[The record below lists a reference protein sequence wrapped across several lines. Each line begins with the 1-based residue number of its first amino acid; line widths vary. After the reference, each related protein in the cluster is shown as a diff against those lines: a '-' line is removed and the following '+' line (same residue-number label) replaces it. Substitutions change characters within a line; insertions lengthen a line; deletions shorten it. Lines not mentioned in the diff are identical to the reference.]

1 MKAAK
6 EWQQH
11 RVTAAHNC
19 IWRHQYYNMHAAQKL
34 KSKLKFVKIEKKI
47 SNMSTPF
54 ETRLN

>member
-11 RVTAAHNC
+11 RVMAAHNC

-34 KSKLKFVKIEKKI
+34 KSKLKIVKIEKKLV
-47 SNMSTPF
+47 T
-54 ETRLN
+54 